1 LLPSRAENVTG
12 CVSTKRCAARAV
24 GVWLALTLFVL
35 PSMTAGQG
43 RPAPKRTEVADGIY
57 LFASSSYGDV
67 GLDGNSIVIV
77 SSDGVLVFDSNGTP
91 AAAASVIAEIRRI
104 TRQPVRYVVNSHWH
118 WDHWYGN
125 ESYQQA
131 YPDVRIISHERTRQM
146 MMGPALAFNRPGVED
161 QLPAYIKSLELKV
174 ASADP
179 ASAGLPRL
187 QHLLDEDR
195 FFLTQKA
202 NTHHTFPNVTFT
214 GELDLYMGERHIRV
228 MHHDR
233 AVTPGDAF
241 LYLPREKILITGDLL
256 VNPISF
262 ALSCYPT
269 GWLRTLE
276 KLNALEVSMI
286 IPGHGE
292 PLRDKA
298 LLQAHMEA
306 FRELLDRGAAAKANG
321 LDPDQAKA
329 AILPDLH
336 RLMLRMTHDDATL
349 IDQFR
354 TYLVDWYLHRVYDEL
369 NGALTDD
376 IAPIPK
382 S

>member
-1 LLPSRAENVTG
+1 MT
-12 CVSTKRCAARAV
+12 
-24 GVWLALTLFVL
+24 LTLFFL
-35 PSMTAGQG
+35 PSLTASQG
-43 RPAPKRTEVADGIY
+43 RPAPKRIEVADGIY
-57 LFASSSYGDV
+57 LFASSAYGDV

-91 AAAASVIAEIRRI
+91 AAAASVIAEIRKI
-104 TRQPVRYVVNSHWH
+104 TQQPVRYVVNSHWH

-125 ESYQQA
+125 ESYRQA
-131 YPDVRIISHERTRQM
+131 FPDVRIISQERTRPM
-146 MMGPALAFNRPGVED
+146 MMGPAIAFNQPGVET
-161 QLPAYIKSLELKV
+161 QLPAYINRLELKV
-174 ASADP
+174 AAADP
-179 ASAGLPRL
+179 ASADLPGLK
-187 QHLLDEDR
+187 HLLEEDR
-195 FFLTQKA
+195 LFLSQKA
-202 NTHHTFPNVTFT
+202 NTHHTFPNVTFA
-214 GELDLYMGERHIRV
+214 GELDLFMGDRQINV
-228 MHHDR
+228 MHYDR

-241 LYLPREKILITGDLL
+241 VYLPREKILITGDLL

-269 GWLRTLE
+269 GWLWTLE
-276 KLNALEVSMI
+276 KLNALDASMI

-298 LLQAHMEA
+298 LLQAHMEV
-306 FRELLDRGAAAKANG
+306 FGELLRRGAAAKADG

-336 RLMLRMTHDDATL
+336 SLMVKMTHDDAAL
-349 IDQFR
+349 NDQFR

-369 NGALTDD
+369 NGPLTDD